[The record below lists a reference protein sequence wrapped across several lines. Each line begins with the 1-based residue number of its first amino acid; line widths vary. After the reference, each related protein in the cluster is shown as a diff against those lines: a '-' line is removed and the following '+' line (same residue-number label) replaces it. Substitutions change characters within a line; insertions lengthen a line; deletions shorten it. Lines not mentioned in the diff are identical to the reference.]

1 MFGFWTEIW
10 SRRLGFVNGEMIDFC
25 ELTCALTE
33 ESSLL

>member
-1 MFGFWTEIW
+1 VFRFLTEIW
-10 SRRLGFVNGEMIDFC
+10 SQKLGFVNGEMIDFC